1 MKHRVVGA
9 LALLCLSA
17 ALFLSGSYGQAQVV
31 PAPTSIPAAFG
42 MSRSERLGITFI
54 NSAQIHASEARY
66 LNALQLG
73 AGWNRYPV
81 YWDKIERAPGQFTW
95 SEYDRLVIADTRHRL
110 RANAVLIGIP
120 SFHRNGSVPA
130 GLNEPIFAHGGDFPR
145 AGENPINPANPWANF
160 VYQTVQR
167 YKPGGVLAQQQGW
180 RGEEGV
186 RVWEIWNEP
195 DFPQFWSGGI
205 NAYARLLKTAYIVI
219 KLADPD
225 AQVMF
230 GGLLF
235 PTEENWLARVL
246 AIFINDPFAAQN
258 DFYFDIVAVHSYTD
272 PWRSGWLVLYVRQ
285 TLIAYQLRKPI
296 WLNESGVS
304 VWDDYPGPTWART
317 ADERRN
323 LATAEQQAWY
333 FVQSSAYAWSEG
345 ADVVFFH
352 QLYDDCGDQPAGTN
366 FPPHDGSLCFGG
378 GLCWGNAFGIYRNE
392 PTSLCFSQSPQPGA
406 PRPIANA
413 YRLVAQVFGVEPF
426 TPQGKAERTPEGI
439 TLIRFNRPRTGERV
453 TVLWNQTLELKTIA
467 LPAEGSSAQLYTLF
481 TNSRITPDANGAY
494 MLTLAAAQPDNVSGL
509 NDGRRVAIGGPPLIL
524 IERPAAG
531 IDTPP
536 QTNLTP
542 LPTGQIVP
550 TPGALPTV
558 RPTTE
563 PSADR
568 TPPRPFMRPLPDVSP
583 SVFTVTWGAEDD
595 GEVAQFLVWVRV
607 DEGDWSPWLE
617 TTQREATYT
626 GESGR
631 RYDFAVWA
639 QDAGG
644 NWSTNTDL
652 QPMTST
658 RVD

>member
-1 MKHRVVGA
+1 MKHRVLAA
-9 LALLCLSA
+9 LTLLCLGA
-17 ALFLSGSYGQAQVV
+17 VLLLSGSHGQAQVV
-31 PAPTSIPAAFG
+31 PAPTSVPAAFG

-110 RANAVLIGIP
+110 RANAILIGIP

-145 AGENPINPANPWANF
+145 AGDNPINPANPWANF
-160 VYQTVQR
+160 VYQAVQR
-167 YKPGGVLAQQQGW
+167 YKPGGTLAQQQGW

-258 DFYFDIVAVHSYTD
+258 NFYFDIVAVHSYTD

-323 LATAEQQAWY
+323 LATADQQAWY

-366 FPPHDGSLCFGG
+366 FPPHDGSLCLGG
-378 GLCWGNAFGIYRNE
+378 RAVLGQRLRH
-392 PTSLCFSQSPQPGA
+392 LSQRANVDLLQ
-406 PRPIANA
+406 PIAPTRDA
-413 YRLVAQVFGVEPF
+413 APHRQRLPLGGAGVRRGAVHAAGQGRAHRRWHHADPLQPPAHRRARHRLVESNAGSQDHRPARGRQQRPALHAVR
-426 TPQGKAERTPEGI
+426 QLAHHARRERN
-439 TLIRFNRPRTGERV
+439 LH
-453 TVLWNQTLELKTIA
+453 A
-467 LPAEGSSAQLYTLF
+467 
-481 TNSRITPDANGAY
+481 DA
-494 MLTLAAAQPDNVSGL
+494 
-509 NDGRRVAIGGPPLIL
+509 GRR
-524 IERPAAG
+524 PAR
-531 IDTPP
+531 
-536 QTNLTP
+536 QRQRL
-542 LPTGQIVP
+542 
-550 TPGALPTV
+550 
-558 RPTTE
+558 
-563 PSADR
+563 DR
-568 TPPRPFMRPLPDVSP
+568 R
-583 SVFTVTWGAEDD
+583 A
-595 GEVAQFLVWVRV
+595 A
-607 DEGDWSPWLE
+607 
-617 TTQREATYT
+617 
-626 GESGR
+626 R
-631 RYDFAVWA
+631 RHWRAAPHLD
-639 QDAGG
+639 
-644 NWSTNTDL
+644 
-652 QPMTST
+652 
-658 RVD
+658 